1 MVKKRNLAK
10 RDVAQAAS
18 LRSECRKVAAA
29 EPQSHAASLR
39 YACLHDFEMC

>member
-1 MVKKRNLAK
+1 MVKKRTLAK

-18 LRSECRKVAAA
+18 LRSECRKVAGA
-29 EPQSHAASLR
+29 EPQSQAGSLR